1 MQARLAHIAG
11 GAASAATEFGL
22 EASEDEVIA
31 LATEVLA
38 VPVARVRSS
47 LCNRFTRAQ
56 TIGLRHSDSKNG
68 THKVFLCVFV
78 STCVRVFV

>member
-11 GAASAATEFGL
+11 GAASPAAEFGL

-38 VPVARVRSS
+38 VPVARFRSS
-47 LCNRFTRAQ
+47 LSLLVQSIHARSNHRLEA
-56 TIGLRHSDSKNG
+56 
-68 THKVFLCVFV
+68 
-78 STCVRVFV
+78 